1 MVGIRGRLIFSL
13 KGMIDLASQMK
24 IMFMGTPEFAAVSL
38 KTLIEKGY
46 NVRGVV
52 SQPDKPK
59 GRGMEVQPTFVKKVA
74 MEYNIPTF
82 QPETI
87 KNGELMPFLEEIN
100 PDIIIVVAYGKILP
114 EYVLSYPKYGCVNG
128 HASILPE
135 YRGAAPIQ
143 RVIIDGKKETGVTA
157 MYMEKGLDT
166 GNIIL
171 VEKIKIEDTDTAET
185 LHDKLAVVGADV
197 LIKTIER
204 FEQGDFS
211 SEKQDDSKATYASM
225 LTKAEGEIDWT
236 KTNEEVFNLIR
247 GMDSWP
253 MAYTYYKEKRFVPYE
268 CEKVEGKGCPGEVIE
283 VTKEGFTVCASK
295 GAIKIKSVK
304 FDGKKRMSVAD
315 YLVGNKIE
323 KGTILGRQKGE

>member
-1 MVGIRGRLIFSL
+1 MV
-13 KGMIDLASQMK
+13 SQMK

-38 KTLIEKGY
+38 RALCEKGY
-46 NVRGVV
+46 NVVGVV

-59 GRGMEVQPTFVKKVA
+59 GRGMNVEPTDVKKVA
-74 MEYNIPTF
+74 IEFDIPTF
-82 QPETI
+82 QPDSL
-87 KNGELMPFLEEIN
+87 KNGELQPFLEETD

-114 EYVLSYPKYGCVNG
+114 EYVLNYPKYGCVNG

-171 VEKIKIEDTDTAET
+171 VDKIAIDDNDTAET
-185 LHDKLAVVGADV
+185 LHDKLAVVGAEV

-204 FEQGDFS
+204 FEKGDFS
-211 SEKQDDSKATYASM
+211 SVKQDDEKATYAAM
-225 LTKAEGEIDWT
+225 LTKSEGEINWE
-236 KTNEEVFNLIR
+236 KTADEVYNLIR

-253 MAYTYYKEKRFVPYE
+253 MAYTYYMGKRFVPYE
-268 CEKVEGKGCPGEVIE
+268 CEKVQAGGAAGEVIE
-283 VTKEGFTVCASK
+283 VNKEGFTVACSE
-295 GAIKIKSVK
+295 GGIKIKAVK
-304 FDGKKRMSVAD
+304 FDGKKKMSVKD

-323 KGTILGRQKGE
+323 VGKILGKSE

>member
-1 MVGIRGRLIFSL
+1 
-13 KGMIDLASQMK
+13 MK

-46 NVRGVV
+46 DVAGVV

-82 QPETI
+82 QPESL
-87 KNGELMPFLEEIN
+87 KNGELMPFLEEID
-100 PDIIIVVAYGKILP
+100 PQLIIVVAYGKILP
-114 EYVLSYPKYGCVNG
+114 EYVLNYPKYGCVNA

-143 RVIIDGKKETGVTA
+143 RAIIDGKKETGVTA

-166 GNIIL
+166 GNMIL
-171 VEKIKIEDTDTAET
+171 VEKIKIEDDDTGET
-185 LHDKLAVVGADV
+185 LHDKLAAVGAEV

-204 FEQGDFS
+204 FKAGDFS

-225 LTKAEGEIDWT
+225 LTKAEGEINWE
-236 KTNEEVFNLIR
+236 KTAEEVYNLIR
-247 GMDSWP
+247 GLNSWP
-253 MAYTYYKEKRFVPYE
+253 MAYTYYMGKRFVPYE
-268 CEKVEGKGCPGEVIE
+268 CEKVDAKGAPGEV
-283 VTKEGFTVCASK
+283 VDVNKEGFSVACSE
-295 GAIKIKSVK
+295 GGIKIKAVK
-304 FDGKKRMSVAD
+304 FDGKKMMSVKD

-323 KGTILGRQKGE
+323 IGQILGR